1 MDWRGAEET
10 GARQIKERLCALN
23 SIITER
29 ASSKRASGLS
39 PLRLRR
45 DVAIWGAACVVPRGV
60 RCAEQVSGHLRYRG

>member
-45 DVAIWGAACVVPRGV
+45 DVAIMGRGLCSSA
-60 RCAEQVSGHLRYRG
+60 RRPLRRTG